1 MCLSN
6 MHALTAP
13 EMLEVWERGLA
24 EPPLRRSLMLL
35 SAAAGEPMEVVAR
48 LSAGQRDA
56 RLLNLREWAFGPQL
70 AAVAS
75 CLRCGERLEMD
86 LRVSDLRVEAE
97 AEPSESW
104 PLEVAGYEL
113 RCRAPNSLDLLAI
126 AGWRDRAEA
135 RRRLLER
142 CLSDVAREGAPVAVD
157 QLPDE
162 VIAAAVERI
171 AQADPQAD
179 MRLALSCPQ
188 CGHHWQSGFDIGP
201 FFWSEIHVWAQ
212 RILREVHTLASAYGW
227 REMDILTMSPWR
239 RQFYL
244 SCIGG

>member
-1 MCLSN
+1 MR
-6 MHALTAP
+6 ALTAP

-24 EPPLRRSLMLL
+24 ESPLQRSLLLL
-35 SAAAGEPMEVVAR
+35 SAATGEPMEVVAR
-48 LSAGQRDA
+48 LSAGRRDA
-56 RLLNLREWAFGPQL
+56 HLLNLREWAFGSRL

-75 CLRCGERLEMD
+75 CQRCGDRLEMEF
-86 LRVSDLRVEAE
+86 RVSDVRVEAE

-104 PLEVAGYEL
+104 LLEVAGYEL
-113 RCRAPNSLDLLAI
+113 RCRAPNSHDLLAV
-126 AGWRDRAEA
+126 AGRRDLAES
-135 RRRLLER
+135 RKQLLER
-142 CLSDVAREGAPVAVD
+142 CLSDVTRDGAPVAVV

-162 VIAAAVERI
+162 VIAVAVERI

-179 MRLALSCPQ
+179 VRLAMSCPQ
-188 CGHHWQSGFDIGP
+188 CGRNWQSGFDIGP